1 MTVEVCVKAAVGA
14 PDTLGDCECSRSMLL
29 ISSDSHP
36 CPPPISA
43 PDSTQNP
50 IGFSDP
56 SLELAGRSLLPE
68 GAAHAGGEEGP
79 LRDEARRPQQQARM
93 VRPISLSRLFSKTKC
108 STLSDD

>member
-1 MTVEVCVKAAVGA
+1 MTVEVCVKAAAGA
-14 PDTLGDCECSRSMLL
+14 PDTLGDCECSRSALL
-29 ISSDSHP
+29 ISSDS
-36 CPPPISA
+36 
-43 PDSTQNP
+43 TQNP
-50 IGFSDP
+50 SGFSDP

>member
-1 MTVEVCVKAAVGA
+1 MKAAAGA
-14 PDTLGDCECSRSMLL
+14 PDTLGDCECSRSVLL
-29 ISSDSHP
+29 ISSDSHV
-36 CPPPISA
+36 CPPISA
-43 PDSTQNP
+43 PDSTHNP
-50 IGFSDP
+50 SGFSDLT
-56 SLELAGRSLLPE
+56 LELAGRPLLPE

>member
-1 MTVEVCVKAAVGA
+1 MTVEVCVKAAAGA
-14 PDTLGDCECSRSMLL
+14 PDTLGDCECSRSSLL
-29 ISSDSHP
+29 ISSDS
-36 CPPPISA
+36 
-43 PDSTQNP
+43 TQNP
-50 IGFSDP
+50 SGFSDP
-56 SLELAGRSLLPE
+56 SLELAGKPLLPE